1 MNICIFI
8 SALSSFTLCIL
19 KEIPWICSPTAFVN
33 LSQSFKVLTM
43 NLLFHPAQAEFV
55 GHGNSR
61 NLTLW
66 VIWDSCV
73 LKSRGGTE
81 DGVFTTCV
89 MFSSALHSHRRVE
102 LRAVQASPGSPLVC
116 VHSFLPMTSLTARA
130 ISPNTPEQYM
140 CDVDL
145 TARLVSS
152 HKKTQTE
159 ILEERGRMLNSLWA
173 TDAAAAKPLW
183 RHFTHK
189 WVWGHTCDVHAVRA
203 LTPHRAHVVSPRA
216 GLPQVIVTLPSCN
229 TNTGYSSPCSKPRPN
244 SCWAGGSTVPE
255 LPEQGRVS
263 ISCPEQL
270 SRRSAGCTRKALDRD
285 WRPAA
290 SKLLPLMQVSSQEL
304 HSDHSVRWQSP
315 AHRNKKSQV
324 FKKN

>member
-1 MNICIFI
+1 
-8 SALSSFTLCIL
+8 
-19 KEIPWICSPTAFVN
+19 
-33 LSQSFKVLTM
+33 M

-61 NLTLW
+61 NLTVW

-73 LKSRGGTE
+73 LKSGGGTE
-81 DGVFTTCV
+81 DGVSATCV

-116 VHSFLPMTSLTARA
+116 VHSFLPMISLTARA
-130 ISPNTPEQYM
+130 ISPNTPVQYT
-140 CDVDL
+140 CDADL

-152 HKKTQTE
+152 HPSFLHTKTPNWNS
-159 ILEERGRMLNSLWA
+159 GRARKDTQLPLSNRCSSRKASGGAISLTSVCEA
-173 TDAAAAKPLW
+173 
-183 RHFTHK
+183 
-189 WVWGHTCDVHAVRA
+189 VWGHTCDIHSVRA

-229 TNTGYSSPCSKPRPN
+229 TNTGYSSPCSKPRTN
-244 SCWAGGSTVPE
+244 SCWAGGSTVPQ

-270 SRRSAGCTRKALDRD
+270 SWCSAGCTRKALDRD

-315 AHRNKKSQV
+315 VHWNKKSQV